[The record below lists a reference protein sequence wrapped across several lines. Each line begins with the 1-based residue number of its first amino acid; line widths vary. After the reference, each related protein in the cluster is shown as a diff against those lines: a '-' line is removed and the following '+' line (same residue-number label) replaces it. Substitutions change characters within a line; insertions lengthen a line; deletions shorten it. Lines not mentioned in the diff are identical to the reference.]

1 MKALNY
7 LEVAALG
14 RALKQKLEGA
24 QLQAVWSY
32 DQGLVLELY
41 KYDSYWLV
49 LDISM
54 VLPFVGLFEKAPSF
68 SKKPKPAALYIH
80 AHLKNLRLVDVDLKL
95 PKERILIL
103 TLAGG
108 PKEGEI
114 QLDLIPR
121 AANLSVRAAGKEI
134 FWDKP
139 KPVKEPSGFEL
150 PEQEVHWDLLGKS
163 LEWLQWKS
171 SPVKAERGPTTD
183 SRPKKLLKLQKA
195 LGEIQQKLEQDPA
208 EEFFNL
214 GEALKWRQELSEAQ
228 KKLLDPKLSLRD
240 NQERAFQKAK
250 DLRQKKEGSLAR
262 LELLKVE
269 IENIEKDI
277 QENPIFKQPEIVKNN
292 VTGLEKAQVRGRKKQ
307 IAEDLTMALGR
318 SAEENLQLL
327 RKSQAWD
334 LWIHLKDFPSS
345 YGILTRTRNRNV
357 SREELIEAAQWLVK
371 ETVAKKQSLKNE
383 KLSVVFAECRHVRPI
398 KGDKMG
404 RVTYQNAQQF
414 VIAVGDD

>member
-7 LEVAALG
+7 LEVAAVG

-32 DQGLVLELY
+32 DQGLALELY

-49 LDISM
+49 LDLSM
-54 VLPFVGLFEKAPSF
+54 ILPFVGVFEKPPGF
-68 SKKPKPAALYIH
+68 VKKPKPVALYIH

-103 TLAGG
+103 TFAGG

-114 QLDLIPR
+114 QIDLIPR
-121 AANLSVRAAGKEI
+121 AANLSVRAGGKEI

-150 PEQEVHWDLLGKS
+150 PDQDVTWDLTEKS
-163 LEWLQWKS
+163 MEWLRVKT
-171 SPVKAERGPTTD
+171 SPQKIEKGPSQD
-183 SRPKKLLKLQKA
+183 PRPKKLLKLQKA
-195 LGEIQQKLEQDPA
+195 LAEMQQKLDQDGA
-208 EEFFNL
+208 DDFFKL
-214 GEALKWRQELSEAQ
+214 GEALKWGQQLSEAH

-250 DLRQKKEGSLAR
+250 DLRQKKEGSLSR
-262 LELLKVE
+262 LELLKTE

-277 QENPIFKQPEIVKNN
+277 QENPIPKTEAIVKNN
-292 VTGLEKAQVRGRKKQ
+292 ITGLEKAQVRGRKKQ

-357 SREELIEAAQWLVK
+357 SREELMEAAKWLVK

-414 VIAVGDD
+414 VIAVGDE

>member
-24 QLQAVWSY
+24 QLQGVWSY
-32 DQGLVLELY
+32 DHGLVLELY
-41 KYDSYWLV
+41 KYESYWLV
-49 LDISM
+49 LDVSM
-54 VLPFVGLFEKAPSF
+54 VLPFVGLFEKALSF
-68 SKKPKPAALYIH
+68 AKKPKPVALYIH
-80 AHLKNLRLVDVDLKL
+80 AHLKNLRLIDVDLKL

-103 TLAGG
+103 TFAGG

-114 QLDLIPR
+114 QMDLIPR
-121 AANLSVRAAGKEI
+121 AANMSVRSAGKEI

-139 KPVKEPSGFEL
+139 KPEKEPSGFEL
-150 PEQEVHWDLLGKS
+150 PDQEIHWDLLVRS
-163 LEWLQWKS
+163 AEWMQWKS
-171 SPVKAERGPTTD
+171 FPVKTEKGPTND

-195 LGEIQQKLEQDPA
+195 LTEIQQKLAQDPA
-208 EEFFNL
+208 DDFFKL
-214 GEALKWRQELSEAQ
+214 GETLKWGLELGEAQ

-250 DLRQKKEGSLAR
+250 DLRQKKEGSLSR
-262 LELLKVE
+262 LEQLKID
-269 IENIEKDI
+269 IENTERDI
-277 QENPIFKQPEIVKNN
+277 QENPIPKPQASVKNN
-292 VTGLEKAQVRGRKKQ
+292 ITGLEKAQVRGRKKQ

-334 LWIHLKDFPSS
+334 MWIHLKDFPSS
-345 YGILTRTRNRNV
+345 YGILTRTRNRSV
-357 SREELIEAAQWLVK
+357 SREELISAAHWLVK

-383 KLSVVFAECRHVRPI
+383 KLSVVFAECRYVRPI

-414 VIAVGDD
+414 VIAVGDE

>member
-41 KYDSYWLV
+41 KFESYWLV
-49 LDISM
+49 LDVSM
-54 VLPFVGLFEKAPSF
+54 TLPFVGLFEKAPSF
-68 SKKPKPAALYIH
+68 AKKPKPVALYIH
-80 AHLKNLRLVDVDLKL
+80 AHLKNLRLMDVDLKL

-103 TLAGG
+103 TFAGG

-114 QLDLIPR
+114 QIDLIPR
-121 AANLSVRAAGKEI
+121 AANLSVRALQKEI

-139 KPVKEPSGFEL
+139 KPEKEPSGFEL
-150 PEQEVHWDLLGKS
+150 PDQEIQWDPIGKS
-163 LEWLQWKS
+163 LEWLQFKTS
-171 SPVKAERGPTTD
+171 LGKTERGPAMD
-183 SRPKKLLKLQKA
+183 SRLKKLLKLQKA
-195 LGEIQQKLEQDPA
+195 LSEIKQRLDQDQA
-208 EEFFNL
+208 EEFFKL
-214 GEALKWRQELSEAQ
+214 GEALKWGQQLTEAQ
-228 KKLLDPKLSLRD
+228 KKLLEPKLSLRD
-240 NQERAFQKAK
+240 NQEKAFQKAK
-250 DLRQKKEGSLAR
+250 ELRQKKEGSLSR
-262 LELLKVE
+262 LGLLKIE

-277 QENPIFKQPEIVKNN
+277 QENPIPKNEATVKNN

-345 YGILTRTRNRNV
+345 YGILTRTRNRQVN
-357 SREELIEAAQWLVK
+357 REELIEAAKWLIK

-398 KGDKMG
+398 KGDKIG
-404 RVTYQNAQQF
+404 RVTYQNAQQL
-414 VIAVGDD
+414 VIAIGDE